1 MRLKRKSAVALVVV
15 VSMAAIAGLSVGIW
29 YGVTHA
35 VPGVPVPNEP
45 QITAEPTYTVVFSWE
60 KSRNANR
67 YVLEY
72 EYVTTEP
79 GAIYRA
85 ETDSLSVSVDRRRG
99 QLRYRLIAEN
109 DHESSAS
116 EWSNLIVP
124 GLKLNKV
131 APFNMERTAALE
143 YSLVADSFQ
152 PVTYNYRG
160 ETYTINYYEVD
171 VLAPGEERDL
181 DPVTLSLEE
190 LTSGWKIYA
199 SSAGEWKIFIR
210 PVTYV
215 YVNGER
221 VYLDRIAELYSQD
234 TEYTAITVIIN

>member
-1 MRLKRKSAVALVVV
+1 MRLKRRTAVIVGVAC
-15 VSMAAIAGLSVGIW
+15 MAAIVGLSVGIW

-35 VPGVPVPNEP
+35 APEYPSPNEP

-60 KSRNANR
+60 KSRNAKR

-79 GAIYRA
+79 GTIYRV

-99 QLRYRLIAEN
+99 QLRYRLTAEN
-109 DHESSAS
+109 DYERTEG
-116 EWSNLIVP
+116 EWLNVIVP
-124 GLKLNKV
+124 ELNLGKV
-131 APFNMERTAALE
+131 APFNMERTAPLV
-143 YSLVADSFQ
+143 YTLVADSFQ

-160 ETYTINYYEVD
+160 ETYTVNYYEVD

-181 DPVTLSLEE
+181 DPVTLSLQE
-190 LTSGWKIYA
+190 LTAGWSINA
-199 SSAGEWKIFIR
+199 SSAGEWRIFIR

-221 VYLDRIAELYSQD
+221 VYLDRLAELYSQD
-234 TEYTAITVIIN
+234 AEYTAITVTIN

>member
-1 MRLKRKSAVALVVV
+1 M
-15 VSMAAIAGLSVGIW
+15 
-29 YGVTHA
+29 
-35 VPGVPVPNEP
+35 
-45 QITAEPTYTVVFSWE
+45 
-60 KSRNANR
+60 
-67 YVLEY
+67 
-72 EYVTTEP
+72 
-79 GAIYRA
+79 
-85 ETDSLSVSVDRRRG
+85 
-99 QLRYRLIAEN
+99 
-109 DHESSAS
+109 
-116 EWSNLIVP
+116 
-124 GLKLNKV
+124 
-131 APFNMERTAALE
+131 
-143 YSLVADSFQ
+143 
-152 PVTYNYRG
+152 
-160 ETYTINYYEVD
+160 D